1 MIKMRISHRG
11 RRCKLFSEFLRIPLD
26 FPNFVGILLVEVI
39 RMKNRITA
47 ALLATAI
54 LLSLAGC
61 GHQAAEET
69 SNAENQ
75 RISAAVDTEA
85 AADENPS
92 VDTEQTEKK
101 ETDAQSETPAGSV
114 EHKEPS
120 ESTEETEASA
130 TQPAETKPQCTQTEQ
145 PADTAE
151 PKTETVQSVTEPK
164 AEETKPA
171 ETTPTQTETTEPPK
185 TEETKPAEP
194 EETIPAVTMPTRP
207 AASEIEPLVAQY
219 LNEYRSAQGSGSMTV
234 LPGLTEVARF
244 RAEQLIT
251 DFSHNSNPDACT
263 MLQYGEYIDMTELGL
278 DASHNYYQGYD
289 AEACAKGN
297 WSGSAEDIARKIA
310 DGFRNSSGH
319 WRYLGS
325 SEYTYMAVG
334 LTYDTHTAK
343 WYCCVCV
350 SSKNYGG

>member
-1 MIKMRISHRG
+1 MKKRI
-11 RRCKLFSEFLRIPLD
+11 L
-26 FPNFVGILLVEVI
+26 
-39 RMKNRITA
+39 A
-47 ALLATAI
+47 ALLAMAI
-54 LLSLAGC
+54 LISLAGC
-61 GHQAAEET
+61 ASQVADA
-69 SNAENQ
+69 N
-75 RISAAVDTEA
+75 SAATEQTVSTTADAETTADTESA
-85 AADENPS
+85 

-101 ETDAQSETPAGSV
+101 ETDEQSEKPAGSV
-114 EHKEPS
+114 ESKEPS
-120 ESTEETEASA
+120 ESTAESKPEET
-130 TQPAETKPQCTQTEQ
+130 K

-151 PKTETVQSVTEPK
+151 SETKPSETVPKETEAK

-171 ETTPTQTETTEPPK
+171 ETTPPQTEATEPPK
-185 TEETKPAEP
+185 TEETTTETEP
-194 EETIPAVTMPTRP
+194 TETTDPVVTTPPRP
-207 AASEIEPLVAQY
+207 SASEIEQLVAVY
-219 LNEYRSAQGSGSMTV
+219 LNDHRAAVGAGSATV

-251 DFSHNSNPDACT
+251 NFSHHSDPDACT
-263 MLQYGEYIDMTELGL
+263 VLQYGEFIDMTELGL

-297 WSGSAEDIARKIA
+297 WTGSAEDIARRIA